1 MLRIWRAS
9 IVNGRSTWIEIISP
23 FIRAKRFTG
32 IKILRVLFFS
42 VRTVSYG
49 TSFSPLDLWIR
60 TRKKNR
66 SRNLQYGSWTR
77 LVRSICWSTL
87 REAGD
92 AEGIPTNVLGALHN
106 GGYRDNPH
114 PAIVLSKLLYSLL
127 VMQLVFLVKRRHT
140 SVRHYIHRLSS
151 KRPISFLINS
161 RKDVDHSL
169 RRFHP
174 SCEESSA
181 RPRKKS
187 KYGWWTFLRKLC
199 QYIFLGMI

>member
-1 MLRIWRAS
+1 MFSCLGFD
-9 IVNGRSTWIEIISP
+9 VRSTWIEIISP
-23 FIRAKRFTG
+23 SFRAKRCTA
-32 IKILRVLFFS
+32 INILRTIFFS

-92 AEGIPTNVLGALHN
+92 AEGIPTNVLGALHS

-114 PAIVLSKLLYSLL
+114 PAIVLSKLLYGLL
-127 VMQLVFLVKRRHT
+127 AMQLVFLVKRRHT

-161 RKDVDHSL
+161 RKDVDHSI

>member
-1 MLRIWRAS
+1 MCSNKHPTNS
-9 IVNGRSTWIEIISP
+9 IFLSP
-23 FIRAKRFTG
+23 YCKFRNLVFSARFMNLNQE
-32 IKILRVLFFS
+32 KK
-42 VRTVSYG
+42 
-49 TSFSPLDLWIR
+49 SF
-60 TRKKNR
+60 
-66 SRNLQYGSWTR
+66 RNLQYGLSTR

-87 REAGD
+87 REARE
-92 AEGIPTNVLGALHN
+92 AEGVPTNVLGALHN
-106 GGYRDNPH
+106 GGCRDNPL
-114 PAIVLSKLLYSLL
+114 PAIMLSKLLYGLL

-161 RKDVDHSL
+161 RKDVDYSL